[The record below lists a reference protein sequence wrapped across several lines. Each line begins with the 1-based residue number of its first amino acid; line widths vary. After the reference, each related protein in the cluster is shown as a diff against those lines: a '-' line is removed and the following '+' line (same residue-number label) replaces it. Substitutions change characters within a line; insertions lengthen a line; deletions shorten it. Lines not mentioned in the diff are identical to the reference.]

1 MKRSIRDLDL
11 DGKRVFLRVDFNL
24 PLTAKGELSDDTRV
38 RKTLPTIEFAL
49 SRGASVILAS
59 HFGRPKGERNEH
71 FSLRPV
77 AERLEKLLGKQ
88 VAFAPDCLGE
98 DTQRMA
104 RALRPGEVLML
115 ENLRFHA
122 GETKNDQDFARSL
135 AALADL
141 YVNDAFGTAHRAHA
155 SIEAIARFSPVAA
168 MGLLMEKE
176 IRLLEKILE
185 RPEHPFVAV
194 IGGAKLETKVDVLKN
209 LTERADAVLIGGAMS
224 YTFFKA
230 QGIAVGA
237 SLVEDALLGTAAEIF
252 AGAKEG
258 KKLLLPVDHVTVPA
272 PSAGTPF
279 RLLSADTPFRLLS
292 TDTINPS
299 WCGVD
304 IGPKTV
310 ELYRS
315 RLREAKTVFWNGPLG
330 ITEVPP
336 FDEGT
341 HAVARAV
348 AGAKAVKIAG
358 GGETLATI
366 STLGL
371 QEKFTLLS
379 TGGGASLA
387 FMAGEEFPTI
397 AALSNP

>member
-155 SIEAIARFSPVAA
+155 SIEAIARLMPAAA

-176 IRLLEKILE
+176 IHYLEKILE
-185 RPEHPFVAV
+185 RPERPFVAV

-209 LTERADAVLIGGAMS
+209 LTERADAILIGGAMS
-224 YTFFKA
+224 YTFFKS
-230 QGIAVGA
+230 QGIAVGTTP
-237 SLVEDALLGTAAEIF
+237 VEDAFLGTAAEIH
-252 AGAKEG
+252 AAAKKRE
-258 KKLLLPVDHVTVPA
+258 KLLLPVDHVTAPEPRAGVPV
-272 PSAGTPF
+272 
-279 RLLSADTPFRLLS
+279 RHLSVDVI
-292 TDTINPS
+292 DPS

-304 IGPKTV
+304 IGPKTI
-310 ELYRS
+310 ELYQS
-315 RLREAKTVFWNGPLG
+315 RLLEAKTVFWNGPLG
-330 ITEVPP
+330 IFEMPP

-341 HAVARAV
+341 NAVARAV
-348 AGAKAVKIAG
+348 AEAEAVTIAG

-366 STLGL
+366 SALGL
-371 QEKFTLLS
+371 QEKFTHLS

-387 FMAGEEFPTI
+387 FMAGEKFPTV
-397 AALSNP
+397 AALPDT

>member
-24 PLTAKGELSDDTRV
+24 PLTAEGELLDDTRI
-38 RKTLPTIEFAL
+38 RETLPTLKLAL
-49 SRGASVILAS
+49 SRGASVIVAS
-59 HFGRPKGERNEH
+59 HFGRPKGKRNER

-77 AERLEKLLGKQ
+77 AERLEKLMGKR

-98 DTQRMA
+98 DTRRMA

-122 GETKNDQDFARSL
+122 EEKKNDKNFARSL
-135 AALADL
+135 AALADI

-155 SIEAIARFSPVAA
+155 SIEAIARLSPVAA

-176 IRLLEKILE
+176 ICYLEKILK

-194 IGGAKLETKVDVLKN
+194 IGGAKLETKVDVLKS

-224 YTFFKA
+224 YTFFKS
-230 QGIAVGA
+230 QGIAVGT
-237 SLVEDALLGTAAEIF
+237 SLVQDTLLGTAAEIL

-258 KKLLLPVDHVTVPA
+258 KKLLLPVDHVTVPEPRA
-272 PSAGTPF
+272 DAPF
-279 RLLSADTPFRLLS
+279 RILSADAI
-292 TDTINPS
+292 DPS

-304 IGPKTV
+304 IGPKTI

-315 RLREAKTVFWNGPLG
+315 RLRKAKTIFWNGPLG
-330 ITEVPP
+330 IFEVPP

-341 HAVARAV
+341 NAVARAA
-348 AGAKAVKIAG
+348 AGAEAIKVAG

-366 STLGL
+366 SALGL
-371 QEKFTLLS
+371 QEKFTHLS

>member
-1 MKRSIRDLDL
+1 MMKRSIRDLDL
-11 DGKRVFLRVDFNL
+11 GGKRVFLRVDFNL
-24 PLTAKGELSDDTRV
+24 PLTAKGELSDDTRIW
-38 RKTLPTIEFAL
+38 RTMPTIEFAL

-59 HFGRPKGERNEH
+59 HFGRPKREPGRRL
-71 FSLRPV
+71 SLRPV
-77 AERLEKLLGKQ
+77 AERLEELLGKR
-88 VAFAPDCLGE
+88 VAFAPDCVGE

-122 GETKNDQDFARSL
+122 GERKNDENFARSL
-135 AALADL
+135 AALADV

-155 SIEAIARFSPVAA
+155 SIEAIARLMPAA

-176 IRLLEKILE
+176 ILYLEKILE

-224 YTFFKA
+224 YTFFKS
-230 QGIAVGA
+230 QGIAVGTTP
-237 SLVEDALLGTAAEIF
+237 VEDALLGTAAEIY

-258 KKLLLPVDHVTVPA
+258 EKLLLPVDHVTAPEPRPGVPV
-272 PSAGTPF
+272 
-279 RLLSADTPFRLLS
+279 RHLSV
-292 TDTINPS
+292 DTIDPS

-304 IGPKTV
+304 VGPKTI

-315 RLREAKTVFWNGPLG
+315 RLLKAKTVFWNGPLG
-330 ITEVPP
+330 IIEMPP

-341 HAVARAV
+341 NAVARAI
-348 AGAKAVKIAG
+348 AEAEAVKIAG

-366 STLGL
+366 SALGL
-371 QEKFTLLS
+371 QEKFSHLS

-387 FMAGEEFPTI
+387 FMAGEKFPTL
-397 AALSNP
+397 AALPDT